1 VPDYETLRIIWW
13 ALLGVLLIG
22 FAIMDGFDLGVGML
36 FRFLGR
42 TDEERRALLE
52 TIEPVWEGNQVWFI
66 LGGGAIFAAWPPLY
80 ATSFSGFYVAMF
92 LVLAALI
99 LRPVGFMFRNKLAHP
114 GWRNTWDWALFIGG
128 AVPALVFGVA
138 MGNVLLGVPFRFD
151 DTLRVSYDGGFFDLL
166 NPFGLLAGA
175 TSVAMLAMHGAVY
188 AALKTGEPMSSRA
201 ARAARVA
208 AIAYV
213 ILFSLGGVAV
223 ATWIEGYRIS
233 SVVDPA
239 GVSNPLRKEVVR
251 AAGEWLTNYGTHPW
265 MLLAPLLGYVGAAG
279 AFLLVRTRPLL
290 AFIASASAGAG
301 TIATVGF
308 SAWPFLLPSS
318 LAPDSSLT
326 VWDASSSHMTLF
338 IMLIAALIFVPIVLA
353 YTAWVFRVLRG
364 KVTLE
369 ELHKGSY

>member
-1 VPDYETLRIIWW
+1 VPDYETLRVIWW
-13 ALLGVLLIG
+13 ALLGILLIG

-42 TDEERRALLE
+42 TDAERRVLLE
-52 TIEPVWEGNQVWFI
+52 TIEPVWDGNQVWFI

-92 LVLAALI
+92 VVLAALI
-99 LRPVGFMFRNKLAHP
+99 LRPVGFMFRNKLTDAR
-114 GWRNTWDWALFIGG
+114 WRNTWDWALFIGG

-151 DTLRVSYDGGFFDLL
+151 DTLRVSYEGGFLDLL

-188 AALKTGEPMSSRA
+188 AALKTGEPLSSRA
-201 ARAARVA
+201 ANTARIA
-208 AIAYV
+208 AIAY
-213 ILFSLGGVAV
+213 ILLFSLGGVAIAAWV
-223 ATWIEGYRIS
+223 DGYRITS
-233 SVVDPA
+233 SIDPG

-251 AAGEWLTNYGTHPW
+251 EAGQWLANYGAHPW
-265 MLLAPLLGYVGAAG
+265 MLLAPVLGCAGAVGA
-279 AFLLVRTRPLL
+279 LLFVRARPLL
-290 AFIASASAGAG
+290 AFAASAIAVAG

-308 SAWPFLLPSS
+308 STFPFLLPS
-318 LAPDSSLT
+318 AVTPDASLT
-326 VWDASSSHMTLF
+326 VWDASSSQTTLF
-338 IMLIAALIFVPIVLA
+338 IMLIAALLFVPIVLA

-364 KVTLE
+364 KVTIE
-369 ELHKGSY
+369 QLHKGAY